1 MTAVRL
7 NLQRTFLKS
16 RIKEGSEVENADED
30 FSTYLSGGHSQWS
43 DLLSKRLVVVL
54 GEAGSGKT
62 WEFQDQAKRM
72 RNAGQAAFFLPL
84 NKVNASETFKLALGD
99 DADCL
104 RRWTRSSEHAYLF
117 LDAVD
122 ESRLHGAGA
131 FEHALQVIM
140 SELGAHAARISVF
153 LSSRISDWL
162 LAPVRAAVDHSVLSR
177 MAAAEPQRRRIS
189 HSDGTLYEESTKALA
204 VEVFTLAPLA
214 PAQAKRLAEA
224 HGAVPANDFWQ
235 DVQDG
240 DYELMVRHPRDVEWL
255 ARRWAQRRELGSYIE
270 LMEDNVSQRLKE
282 HNDGYI
288 AAGAV
293 LSHEMLR
300 SGAERLAA
308 ASVFCGRSFISL
320 PGEPNNSND
329 VDPATVLTDW
339 DAQEQRRVLG
349 VSLFDEA
356 TYGRVKFQH
365 RSAREYLAAQWV
377 NRLIGLGLPLPEAMA
392 LFGGKPFEEPVL
404 LNATR
409 ASLCWL
415 AALNVAVREEVI
427 RSFPE
432 MLMFEGDPT
441 TWTEAEVIDAF
452 QRYISR
458 LDAGFRPDWWNG
470 LGELRRVARC
480 IPAHILSQLLR
491 SYAKSQLAL
500 PKILAMVHH
509 GSKAECADD
518 VFSIYRN
525 NGSESRFALYA
536 LHVLPEIARPTH
548 RTAIK
553 FDLLKARI
561 KGNEF
566 VAAAMDAVGFEHFK
580 LRELAVLFSR
590 AEEELDHG
598 GGPMARAIA
607 KWCASCSLD
616 GAMLL
621 IGALLKTLPKKN
633 GRRILSS
640 EVEGKDRWKLYALP
654 VCACRAVTQLDG
666 RGSLA
671 PSLLFEA
678 ALYIEQIP
686 STAYVSNERLSKLR
700 AAIEAKPDYRR
711 DLILA
716 ISRNGKLDDLP
727 GRIFLGSS
735 SQISLTETDL
745 ELLADS
751 ANSAPDAATRDI
763 WFRLAEWLSDRTS
776 PKKRARLFK
785 QLLSIEGDEKEQ
797 RRRYVAEQQEL
808 VRRSAHL
815 QQQWRDR
822 DAQRAGEIRDQ
833 LKKDRET
840 LMKCLRQIESGEHLE
855 YIRFLV
861 SVAVDRCGQ
870 ARYTRVNPE
879 LVRADFGRRIAR
891 ALDTGLGLFW
901 RSHDAPDVL
910 RFENNEVPWVGI
922 LGLASLN
929 HAVVRGLEVSE
940 LSDAEA
946 ANAIRYCVWEIDE
959 PPSWFLTLA
968 SSRSDLVVKT
978 LRPWVLHELGMTA
991 AQGTS
996 ARAMELV
1003 FRSPSELR
1011 APILR
1016 LAVDMGMQGQ
1026 IPRLPLCRQV
1036 FTAALENGVLTPEAA
1051 SHWTRSVLAKPHE
1064 VVPIEEKLVWLNG
1077 WFELDLA
1084 AAWDWVSSHRA
1095 SMRDKTAAVALCVG
1109 RSISS
1114 RTRRQDGSAPT
1125 NAPIATLESL
1135 YQFLTPHIAMKLDRT
1150 SRRDE
1155 HWHPVEQGR
1164 NWIPAALAATP
1175 GAAAHGALLRLKA
1188 GASIPQERHWLQTFV
1203 LAHAVTEAQRLV
1215 TRVPGDLMNVGKVF
1229 CADPKTA
1236 NELCQQVMAR
1246 LAQIRTTIENGP
1258 FSDRVLFSPGTPE
1271 KHLQLWLAGRLN
1283 DTPSRRFSPRFA
1295 VHREPEVD
1303 ASKRTDIEVS
1313 SRGHKVCIEIKP
1325 VNKKRYGAAELRETL
1340 CRQLVN
1346 QYLKGGSNSRHGVL
1360 VILWLEDRRWN
1371 IPGVARR
1378 ANFTQLVDHLS
1389 DYARTLRIA
1398 HPEIESLLVFG
1409 IDCRNASQLD
1419 SQKHGSHAWVG
1430 NRSHNRRGWID
1441 AGYVLDQYRP

>member
-1 MTAVRL
+1 MTVVRL
-7 NLQRTFLKS
+7 DLQRTFLKS
-16 RIKEGSEVENADED
+16 RFKEGSQAEDADED
-30 FSTYLSGGHSQWS
+30 FSTYFSGGHSQWAN
-43 DLLSKRLVVVL
+43 LLSQRLVVVL

-62 WEFQDQAKRM
+62 WEFQDQAKRL
-72 RNAGQAAFFLPL
+72 RHAGQAAFFLPL
-84 NKVNASETFKLALGD
+84 NKVTSSETFKQALGD
-99 DADCL
+99 DAECF
-104 RRWTRSSEHAYLF
+104 RRWGRSSEHAYLF

-122 ESRLHGAGA
+122 ESRLAGAGA
-131 FEHALQVIM
+131 FERALQVIM

-162 LAPVRAAVDHSVLSR
+162 LASVRAAVDHSVLSR
-177 MAAAEPQRRRIS
+177 LSAAEPQRRRFR
-189 HSDGTLYEESTKALA
+189 HSDGALHEEDTKALA
-204 VEVFTLAPLA
+204 VDVFTLAPLA
-214 PAQAKRLAEA
+214 PAQAQRLAEA
-224 HGAVPANDFWQ
+224 HGAVPAKDFWQ

-240 DYELMVRHPRDVEWL
+240 DYGLMVRHPRDVEWL

-270 LMEDNVSQRLKE
+270 LMEDSVSQRLKE

-320 PGEPNNSND
+320 PGEPNTDND

-339 DAQEQRRVLG
+339 DAQEQRRLLG

-377 NRLIGLGLPLPEAMA
+377 NRLIGLGLPLPDAMA
-392 LFGGKPFEEPVL
+392 LFGGKPYEESVL

-415 AALNVAVREEVI
+415 AALNVAIREEVI

-441 TWTEAEVIDAF
+441 AWTEAEVVDAF

-491 SYAKSQLAL
+491 SYAKSELAL
-500 PKILAMVHH
+500 PKVLAMVHH
-509 GSKAECADD
+509 GRKAECADD

-525 NGSESRFALYA
+525 NVSASRLALYA
-536 LHVLPEIARPTH
+536 LHVLPELARPKH
-548 RTAIK
+548 RAVIK
-553 FDLLKARI
+553 SDLLRNQI
-561 KGNEF
+561 KGNEY
-566 VAAAMDAVGFEHFK
+566 VAAAMEVVGFEHFK

-590 AEEELDHG
+590 AGEELDYG

-607 KWCASCSLD
+607 KWSSSCSLD

-621 IGALLKTLPKKN
+621 IGALLKALPAKK
-633 GRRILSS
+633 GRRILAS

-654 VCACRAVTQLDG
+654 VCTCRAVNQLDG
-666 RGSLA
+666 GGSQA
-671 PSLLFEA
+671 PALLFEA

-686 STAYVSNERLSKLR
+686 STAYASNEKLAKLR
-700 AAIEAKPDYRR
+700 AEIEAKPEYRR
-711 DLILA
+711 ELTLA

-735 SQISLTETDL
+735 CQISLSETDL
-745 ELLADS
+745 QLLSES
-751 ANSAPDAATRDI
+751 ANSAPDAATRQI
-763 WFRLAEWLSDRTS
+763 WFRLAEWLSYRTS

-785 QLLSIEGDEKEQ
+785 QLLSIKGDEKEE
-797 RRRYVAEQQEL
+797 RRRYVEEQQEL
-808 VRRSAHL
+808 ARKSVL
-815 QQQWRDR
+815 QQQHWRDR
-822 DAQRAGEIRDQ
+822 DAQRAGKIQDQ
-833 LKKDRET
+833 LKKDRQT
-840 LMKCLRQIESGEHLE
+840 LTKCLSQLESGEHFGN
-855 YIRFLV
+855 IQFLV
-861 SVAVDRCGQ
+861 GVAVDRFGQ
-870 ARYTRVNPE
+870 ARYTQVNPE
-879 LVRADFGRRIAR
+879 LVRPDFGRRIAK
-891 ALDTGLGLFW
+891 AFDIGLALFW
-901 RSHDAPDVL
+901 RNHDAPDVL
-910 RFENNEVPWVGI
+910 KFENNEVPWVGM

-940 LSDAEA
+940 LSDAEST
-946 ANAIRYCVWEIDE
+946 NAIRYCVWELDE
-959 PPSWFLTLA
+959 PPRWFLTLA
-968 SSRSDLVVKT
+968 SSRPDLVVNT
-978 LRPWVLHELGMTA
+978 LRPWALHELRMTE

-996 ARAMELV
+996 ARALELV
-1003 FRSPSELR
+1003 FRSPGELR
-1011 APILR
+1011 VPILR

-1026 IPRLPLCRQV
+1026 IPRPRLCRQV
-1036 FTAALENGVLTPEAA
+1036 FTAALESGVLTTEAA
-1051 SHWTRSVLAKPHE
+1051 GHWTRSVLVKPHG
-1064 VVPIEEKLVWLNG
+1064 VVPVEEKLVWLNG

-1084 AAWDWVSSHRA
+1084 AAWDWVSSHRT
-1095 SMRDKTAAVALCVG
+1095 SMRDNTAAVALCVG

-1114 RTRRQDGSAPT
+1114 STRRQDGFTPAHT
-1125 NAPIATLESL
+1125 PIATLESL
-1135 YQFLTPHIAMKLDRT
+1135 YLFLSPYIAMELDGT

-1164 NWIPAALAATP
+1164 NWIPVALAATP
-1175 GAAAHGALLRLKA
+1175 GAAAHDALLRLKA
-1188 GASIPQERHWLQTFV
+1188 GASDQQERHWLQTFV
-1203 LAHAVTEAQRLV
+1203 LTHAVTEAQRLV
-1215 TRVPGDLMNVGKVF
+1215 SRVPGDLMSVGNIF

-1246 LAQIRTTIENGP
+1246 LAQIRNSIENGP
-1258 FSDRVLFSPGTPE
+1258 FSDRVLFGPQTPE

-1325 VNKKRYGAAELRETL
+1325 VDKKRYGAAELRETL
-1340 CRQLVN
+1340 RRQLVK

-1360 VILWLEDRRWN
+1360 VILWLEDKQWD
-1371 IPGVARR
+1371 IPRVARR
-1378 ANFTQLVDHLS
+1378 ASFTQLVDHLS
-1389 DYARTLRIA
+1389 DYARTLRAA

-1409 IDCRNASQLD
+1409 IDCRAVSQLD
-1419 SQKHGSHAWVG
+1419 GPKQGGHA
-1430 NRSHNRRGWID
+1430 
-1441 AGYVLDQYRP
+1441 